1 MRTRRGDAGSAPP
14 KPLPR
19 AVGKHHWSVDDIFP
33 SGTAPACSFR
43 HRDYA
48 IGMHTHAFIEVNLVV
63 AGRGWHHLEDHVF
76 PLAAGDAFVIP
87 EGARH
92 GYERRGR
99 LDVDHLLLHPRFLVE
114 HLARLQTLPGFL
126 PLFTIEPYFR
136 AGEGVRHRLRL
147 DRPATTALTAL
158 LAGFPPRGG
167 REPADHLA
175 AEALALAAVA
185 RLCRAWFGEHPGPAA
200 TSPRMGAVLAVIDTV
215 EQRYAEQLHLGDLA
229 AAAGLATTA
238 CCRLFRAVTGASP
251 MEHLRQVR
259 VRQARVLL
267 RSGLPLA
274 DVAARTGFCDAA
286 HLARVFRRQVGVT
299 PGAWRAGDVPR

>member
-1 MRTRRGDAGSAPP
+1 MEAQP

-19 AVGKHHWSVDDIFP
+19 ALGKHHWSVEDIFP
-33 SGTAPACSFR
+33 AGTAPACAFR

-48 IGMHTHAFIEVNLVV
+48 IGMHTHAFIEINLVV

-99 LDVDHLLLHPRFLVE
+99 LEVDHLLLHPRFLAE
-114 HLARLQTLPGFL
+114 HLARLQAVPGFL
-126 PLFTIEPYFR
+126 PLFTVEPYFR

-147 DRPATTALTAL
+147 DRAATAALAAL

-167 REPADHLA
+167 REPADVLT

-185 RLCRAWFGEHPGPAA
+185 RLCRAWSGDHPGPAA
-200 TSPRMGAVLAVIDTV
+200 AASPRMDAVLAVIDTV
-215 EQRYAEQLHLGDLA
+215 EQRHAEPLHLGDLA
-229 AAAGLATTA
+229 AAAGLAPSA

-259 VRQARVLL
+259 IRHAGVLL

-286 HLARVFRRQVGVT
+286 HLARVFRRQAGVT
-299 PGAWRAGDVPR
+299 PGAWRAGDRPGLHHI